1 MAIESNGA
9 GGLQV
14 LVADDNRDSADVC
27 AVVLRLE
34 GHEVRVAYSG
44 PDALAIGAE
53 FRPQMV
59 LLDLTMPGMD
69 GYAAARQIRA
79 SDWGGATTL
88 VAVTG
93 HGHAE
98 DLRRTRENGFDHH
111 LVKAGDF
118 SVLQQLLAQCA
129 DGHASH

>member
-1 MAIESNGA
+1 MTGNGA
-9 GGLQV
+9 GNLRV
-14 LVADDNRDSADVC
+14 LVADDNRDSADAC

-34 GHEVRVAYSG
+34 GHDVRVAYSG
-44 PDALAIGAE
+44 SDALTIGAE

-59 LLDLTMPGMD
+59 LLDLAMPGMD

-79 SDWGGATTL
+79 SDWGSATTL

-98 DLRRTRENGFDHH
+98 DLRKTAENGFDHH
-111 LVKAGDF
+111 FVKAADF
-118 SVLQQLLAQCA
+118 SVLQGLLEQCA
-129 DGHASH
+129 QGSASR